1 VFEKNP
7 DTVKLVFKNY
17 PLRSHKYA
25 RSAAT
30 AALAAGRQGKFWE
43 FHDELFKIYKQIN
56 DEKITEIAEKL
67 ALDMPRFQ
75 SSIEDPAIRAIISK
89 DAQEGVR
96 IGIRGV
102 PSVFINGKQIRGRRL
117 QDFQRAIDQQLNK

>member
-1 VFEKNP
+1 VLEKNP

-30 AALAAGRQGKFWE
+30 AALAAGRQAKFWE

-56 DEKITEIAEKL
+56 DKKIIEIAKKL
-67 ALDMPRFQ
+67 ALDMTRFQ
-75 SSIEDPAIRAIISK
+75 SSIEDPAIRAIINK

-102 PSVFINGKQIRGRRL
+102 PSVFINGKQFRGRRL
-117 QDFQRAIDQQLNK
+117 QDYQTAIDQQLNK

>member
-1 VFEKNP
+1 MLEKNP

-25 RSAAT
+25 RPAAI
-30 AALAAGRQGKFWE
+30 AALAAGSQGKFWE

-56 DEKITEIAEKL
+56 DEKIIEIAEKL

>member
-1 VFEKNP
+1 MFEKNP
-7 DTVKLVFKNY
+7 NTVKLVFKNY

-25 RSAAT
+25 RSAAI
-30 AALAAGRQGKFWE
+30 AALAAGGQGKFWE

-56 DEKITEIAEKL
+56 DEKIIEIAEKL

-75 SSIEDPAIRAIISK
+75 SSIKDPAIRAMISK

-102 PSVFINGKQIRGRRL
+102 PSVFINGKRFRGRSLRDY
-117 QDFQRAIDQQLNK
+117 QTVIDQHLSK